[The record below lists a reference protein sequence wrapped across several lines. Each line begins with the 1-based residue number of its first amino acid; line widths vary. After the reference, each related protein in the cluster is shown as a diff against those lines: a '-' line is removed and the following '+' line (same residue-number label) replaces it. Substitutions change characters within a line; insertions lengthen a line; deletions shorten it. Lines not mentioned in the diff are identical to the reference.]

1 MVIKIEQD
9 QLFMFFPF
17 FNIIICEA
25 LLYHHHISQS
35 YVHILVKVFLTYTKE
50 LMLLPMTFLLGGGG
64 LSVGLRK
71 KNWINLSQMGQLILV
86 TIHLKGSV
94 LDCFPFLIDFR
105 R

>member
-50 LMLLPMTFLLGGGG
+50 LMLLPMTFLLGGVVCRITQKELDKFVPNGPVNFGDDPFKRVCPG
-64 LSVGLRK
+64 LFSFF
-71 KNWINLSQMGQLILV
+71 
-86 TIHLKGSV
+86 
-94 LDCFPFLIDFR
+94 D
-105 R
+105 